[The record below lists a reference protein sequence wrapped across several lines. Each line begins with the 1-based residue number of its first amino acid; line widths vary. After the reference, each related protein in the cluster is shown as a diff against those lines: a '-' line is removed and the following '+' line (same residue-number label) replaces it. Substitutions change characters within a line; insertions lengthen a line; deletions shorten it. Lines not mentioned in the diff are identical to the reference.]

1 MCQVVTSTCVEVRGL
16 AGIRSNRWESWQLER
31 PNNTNIPLASEGV
44 QSVEVQTTRTHH
56 HPGLELMCV
65 RYFNRDWPN
74 NRDIPWA
81 SEEVLPRV
89 GSSNVS
95 TTGTHHGHSK
105 RCHPCIRHALSSI
118 IRPAWPFLA
127 WLVWSETIFM
137 FYSLR
142 CCLEQ

>member
-31 PNNTNIPLASEGV
+31 PNNTNIPSASEGV
-44 QSVEVQTTRTHH
+44 QSVEVQTTRNTIIRK
-56 HPGLELMCV
+56 GLELMCV

-89 GSSNVS
+89 GSSKS
-95 TTGTHHGHSK
+95 QQQGHTMGTRNGAIHA
-105 RCHPCIRHALSSI
+105 CIRHALS
-118 IRPAWPFLA
+118 PP
-127 WLVWSETIFM
+127 
-137 FYSLR
+137 
-142 CCLEQ
+142 